1 MSLMAERN
9 YAEDE
14 LGQDDMEKCTTGKTK
29 SGRAARPVWD
39 LCIQGPSAATISQ
52 HRERRFEQLTA
63 GNPWQRAGEMRFH

>member
-1 MSLMAERN
+1 MSLKAERN

-39 LCIQGPSAATISQ
+39 LCIQGPSAVTISQ
-52 HRERRFEQLTA
+52 H
-63 GNPWQRAGEMRFH
+63 